1 MANTTIISKVGS
13 GKPSTGQLQQGE
25 IGIDIEDKKI
35 WTWSSKDNDFIA
47 LSGGDINWNQIDP
60 ETFPDE
66 ITNILFPD
74 GNPDYVDLK
83 LLKAQVDSNTGRI
96 TDLENVVGDATG
108 GLVKELEDLKGKVET
123 NTGDILKN
131 TGDISG
137 LSGRVGSAELAIRA
151 NETAIGLNATDI
163 GINASEI
170 ERLEGLINNSMTG
183 LVLGGEYDAFQNKV
197 VTCTN
202 EGFEAGLKIGEA
214 LPAPSEAT
222 KGIYVIVTVEGP
234 LSGTGTRA
242 PNREEDGTIA
252 HVGDWLVSDGIH
264 GWLLFELGQQEV
276 TFGMIGGSP
285 YDNKALK
292 DALDAKI
299 DVAGTIVCGN
309 YSS

>member
-13 GKPSTGQLQQGE
+13 GKPSAGQLQQGE

-35 WTWSSKDNDFIA
+35 WTWSSKDNDFVE
-47 LSGGDINWNQIDP
+47 LSGGEISWEQIDP

-74 GNPDYVDLK
+74 GNPNYIDLTA
-83 LLKAQVDSNTGRI
+83 LKAQVESNTGRI
-96 TDLENVVGDATG
+96 DDLEAVVGDATG
-108 GLVKELEDLKGKVET
+108 GLVKELNDLKGKVDT
-123 NTGDILKN
+123 NTGN
-131 TGDISG
+131 ISK
-137 LSGRVGSAELAIRA
+137 
-151 NETAIGLNATDI
+151 NETAISDLAVRVGTNELNIQANTTAI
-163 GINASEI
+163 GVNAAGISTNAAEI

-197 VTCTN
+197 TTVT
-202 EGFEAGLKIGEA
+202 GPGIDAGLRPGEA

-222 KGIYVIVTVEGP
+222 KGVYVIVTVEGP

-242 PNREEDGTIA
+242 PQREEDGTIA

-285 YDNKALK
+285 YDNKALS

-299 DVAGTIVCGN
+299 DIDGTIVCGT
-309 YSS
+309 YS

>member
-35 WTWSSKDNDFIA
+35 WTWSSNDNDFVE
-47 LSGGDINWNQIDP
+47 LSGGEISWEQIDP

-66 ITNILFPD
+66 ILNILFPD
-74 GNPDYVDLK
+74 GNPDYIDLK
-83 LLKAQVDSNTGRI
+83 LLKAQVESNTGRI
-96 TDLENVVGDATG
+96 DDLEAVVGDATG
-108 GLVKELEDLKGKVET
+108 GLVKELEDLKGKVDT
-123 NTGDILKN
+123 NTSDILTNKGN
-131 TGDISG
+131 ITD
-137 LSGRVGSAELAIRA
+137 LTGRVGSAELAIEA
-151 NETAIGLNATDI
+151 NTAAIGVNAGNIST
-163 GINASEI
+163 NAAEI

-197 VTCTN
+197 VSVTG
-202 EGFEAGLKIGEA
+202 EGIDAGLRPGEA

-222 KGIYVIVTVEGP
+222 KGVYVIVTVEGA

-242 PNREEDGTIA
+242 PQREEDGTIA

-285 YDNKALK
+285 YDNQALE
-292 DALDAKI
+292 DALNAKI
-299 DVAGTIVCGN
+299 DIDGTIICGT
-309 YSS
+309 YS